1 MTKRIVLAGIL
12 GGVAMFLWASVA
24 HMVLPLGRAG
34 IREIPGEQAL
44 LGDMHSA
51 LGESPGLY
59 MFPGMGASSDMNQ
72 YEQKLTT
79 NPSGLLIYHPP
90 GAKALT
96 PAQLATEFLTELL
109 EALLLSWLIAQI
121 RLEGRSPRFG
131 YVIVVGLISAISTNV
146 SYWNWYG
153 FPTAYTL
160 AYMTTQF
167 VGYLA
172 AGLVAIW
179 ILGRPV
185 PKVAIAP

>member
-1 MTKRIVLAGIL
+1 
-12 GGVAMFLWASVA
+12 
-24 HMVLPLGRAG
+24 
-34 IREIPGEQAL
+34 
-44 LGDMHSA
+44 
-51 LGESPGLY
+51 
-59 MFPGMGASSDMNQ
+59 MNQ